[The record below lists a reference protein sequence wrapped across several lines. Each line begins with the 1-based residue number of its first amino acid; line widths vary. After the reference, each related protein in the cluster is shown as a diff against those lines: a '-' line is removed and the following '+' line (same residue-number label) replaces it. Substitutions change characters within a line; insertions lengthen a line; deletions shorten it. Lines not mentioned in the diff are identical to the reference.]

1 MIHSDPNQPRRAF
14 PTHALPGVF
23 RAMCKQVEA
32 YAKCGS
38 ELPAISL
45 LGVANAAIGPGLE
58 VFNPSNG
65 DRTKSNLYLLCAAEP
80 GSGKSRVM
88 KPIMEPLLA
97 FQSAFKAT
105 WDVEKR
111 PRLFARFQELELELK
126 QMDKEALKK
135 SKPSKPSPGDNPSE
149 APKLGACFSPSTSAS
164 PGQRRAEIIKELAM
178 LRPQMIAPRMMV
190 KDISVQG
197 LGVFL
202 QHHNGRA
209 VSIDPD
215 AREPISNVL
224 GKMNNGKADES
235 IYLGAFYGEPYVCDR
250 ITRESVVVDNT
261 WISILWLVQND
272 KFGEL
277 LNNSNILKGGFLSRF
292 LFCEVE
298 APPGSREGG
307 VGIDPDVAA
316 EYASAI
322 TRVVSA
328 FYHAKTPVAVKLSAE
343 AARALAKYHDGYLA
357 KYNSGNKAL
366 WIFENRY
373 AEMATRLALSLHA
386 MRYLDSAA
394 EFEIS
399 IEEVNGA
406 IEIIEWFA
414 EVRSSLYNLI
424 QFGDEEK
431 IILKIQ
437 ELCKVRPKGVTLPEA
452 YKVRLA
458 GTQKKDPNEKLLMSL
473 VSMGIMERHEVDGT
487 VYFKM
492 AKK

>member
-1 MIHSDPNQPRRAF
+1 
-14 PTHALPGVF
+14 
-23 RAMCKQVEA
+23 
-32 YAKCGS
+32 
-38 ELPAISL
+38 
-45 LGVANAAIGPGLE
+45 
-58 VFNPSNG
+58 
-65 DRTKSNLYLLCAAEP
+65 
-80 GSGKSRVM
+80 
-88 KPIMEPLLA
+88 
-97 FQSAFKAT
+97 
-105 WDVEKR
+105 
-111 PRLFARFQELELELK
+111 
-126 QMDKEALKK
+126 
-135 SKPSKPSPGDNPSE
+135 
-149 APKLGACFSPSTSAS
+149 
-164 PGQRRAEIIKELAM
+164 
-178 LRPQMIAPRMMV
+178 MMV

-202 QHHNGRA
+202 QQHNGRA

-292 LFCEVE
+292 LFCEVD

-373 AEMATRLALSLHA
+373 AEMATRLALTLHV
-386 MRYLDSAA
+386 MRYLDCAA
-394 EFEIS
+394 DFEIS
-399 IEEVNGA
+399 IEEVKGA

-424 QFGDEEK
+424 QFGEEEK

-437 ELCKVRPKGVTLPEA
+437 EMCKVRPKGVTLPEA

>member
-1 MIHSDPNQPRRAF
+1 
-14 PTHALPGVF
+14 
-23 RAMCKQVEA
+23 MCKQVEA

-58 VFNPSNG
+58 VLNPSNG
-65 DRTKSNLYLLCAAEP
+65 DLTKSNLYLLCAAEP

-88 KPIMEPLLA
+88 KPIIEPILA
-97 FQSAFKAT
+97 AQSAFKAT
-105 WDVEKR
+105 WDRDKR
-111 PRLFARFQELELELK
+111 PKLFARFQELELELK
-126 QMDKEALKK
+126 QLDKAALRK
-135 SKPSKPSPGDNPSE
+135 SKASNPSAEDDPSETPE
-149 APKLGACFSPSTSAS
+149 AGIGFSPATSAN
-164 PGQRRAEIIKELAM
+164 PGGRRAEILKELAM
-178 LRPQMIAPRMMV
+178 LKPQMIAPRMMV

-202 QHHNGRA
+202 QHHHGRA

-224 GKMNNGKADES
+224 GKMNNGKADDS
-235 IYLGAFYGEPYVCDR
+235 IYLGAFYGEQYVCDR
-250 ITRESVVVDNT
+250 ITRESVIVDNT

-292 LFCEVE
+292 LFCEVD

-316 EYASAI
+316 EYATMV
-322 TRVVSA
+322 TRIVSA
-328 FYHAKTPVAVKLSAE
+328 FYHAKTPTAVKLSAS
-343 AARALAKYHDGYLA
+343 AARALAKYHDRYLE
-357 KYNSGNKAL
+357 KYNAGNKAL

-373 AEMATRLALSLHA
+373 AEMATRLSLTLHG
-386 MRYLDSAA
+386 MRYA
-394 EFEIS
+394 EGATDFEIS
-399 IEEVNGA
+399 PEEVEAA
-406 IEIIEWFA
+406 IEVVEWFA

-424 QFGDEEK
+424 QFGEEEK

-437 ELCKVRPKGVTLPEA
+437 EMCKVRPKGVTLPEA
-452 YKVRLA
+452 YRVRLA
-458 GTQKKDPNEKLLMSL
+458 GTQKKDANERLLMSL
-473 VSMGIMERHEVDGT
+473 VARGMMERHEVDGT
-487 VYFKM
+487 VYFRM
-492 AKK
+492 AKRTA